1 MIVAGIET
9 ATVDLKKETEEKI
22 WQEGILRHVPVFGN
36 LVNWW
41 SPVAK
46 NAVKG
51 RWLDL
56 EAGVVRSTEI
66 IYEKKAQAE
75 DVVNNEEV
83 ANAATAADTDVI
95 NAVTVDSPM
104 E

>member
-1 MIVAGIET
+1 MLTRLGIET
-9 ATVDLKKETEEKI
+9 ATVDLKKETEEVL

-41 SPVAK
+41 SPPVK

-56 EAGVVRSTEI
+56 DAGVVRSTEV
-66 IYEKKAQAE
+66 IYEKKAQTDE
-75 DVVNNEEV
+75 SDGNESV
-83 ANAATAADTDVI
+83 TTA
-95 NAVTVDSPM
+95 VDSIL

>member
-1 MIVAGIET
+1 MIILGIET

-41 SPVAK
+41 SPPAK

-56 EAGVVRSTEI
+56 DAGVVRSTEI
-66 IYEKKAQAE
+66 VYEKKGQ
-75 DVVNNEEV
+75 VEE
-83 ANAATAADTDVI
+83 ADENIAASAK
-95 NAVTVDSPM
+95 VDDAPS

>member
-1 MIVAGIET
+1 M
-9 ATVDLKKETEEKI
+9 
-22 WQEGILRHVPVFGN
+22 RHVPVFGN

-41 SPVAK
+41 SPPLK

-75 DVVNNEEV
+75 ESESTESVAVAGDVPLEEK
-83 ANAATAADTDVI
+83 
-95 NAVTVDSPM
+95 
-104 E
+104 